1 MWYFF
6 QPFPIFTILNAHNH
20 FKSCFVNYIFSGKR
34 LVFDTFKVNASAER
48 IYEVEVTS
56 MKLVRNRELDL
67 KSENQ

>member
-1 MWYFF
+1 MH
-6 QPFPIFTILNAHNH
+6 ITILKLFLNH
-20 FKSCFVNYIFSGKR
+20 IFAGKS

-67 KSENQ
+67 KSANQ